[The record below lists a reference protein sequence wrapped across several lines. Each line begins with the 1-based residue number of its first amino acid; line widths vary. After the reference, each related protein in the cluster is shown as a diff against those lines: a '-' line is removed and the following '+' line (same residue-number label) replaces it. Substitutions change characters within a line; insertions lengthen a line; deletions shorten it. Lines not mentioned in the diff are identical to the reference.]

1 MSAPR
6 TGGPATQGRP
16 FDPVGFAAVLRSR
29 GVAVAPDDVA
39 TWLAALA
46 ELTPID
52 PRRLHRAAR
61 ATLVHRADDLAAF
74 ERSFAEV
81 FLGPQLDHLE
91 PEVPGG
97 PRAGGTVAHGRP
109 RREGGEVAL
118 ARWSRAERL
127 RRADLAACDAEELEQ
142 IQTLLA
148 AWRRAPRRRPGRH
161 RGPGRAALDVR
172 RSLQQSLRN
181 GGELLVVTRRPPVRR
196 SPGVV
201 LLLDVSGSMA
211 AYAPMWLRFAHA
223 LVQRDRRIEVFVSAT
238 RLTRV
243 TVAMRAEDPGAA
255 LERVAGL
262 APDLA
267 GGTRLGEAL
276 EGLRRWSTPAPVVRG
291 ADLVVLSDGWDRGD
305 PAEISSSMAG
315 LHRLARRVVWVNPLK
330 ASEGYE
336 PIARG
341 MAAALDHVDEFLE
354 GHSMASFERLVAL
367 LGSTREHVGAAGAA
381 TARDVDRDSVGAR
394 R

>member
-6 TGGPATQGRP
+6 AGGPSAAGRP
-16 FDPVGFAAVLRSR
+16 FDPVGFAVVLRSR
-29 GVAVAPDDVA
+29 GVAVAPHDVT

-46 ELTPID
+46 ELAPVD
-52 PRRLHRAAR
+52 PQRLHHAAR
-61 ATLVHRADDLAAF
+61 ATLVHRGDDLAAF

-81 FLGPQLDHLE
+81 FLGSQVDHVE
-91 PEVPGG
+91 PDVPGVSAASG
-97 PRAGGTVAHGRP
+97 AVAHDLPG
-109 RREGGEVAL
+109 REGREVAL

-127 RRADLAACDAEELEQ
+127 RHADLASCDVEELEQ
-142 IQTLLA
+142 IEALLA
-148 AWRRAPRRRPGRH
+148 GWRRSPRRRPGRR
-161 RGPGRAALDVR
+161 RGPGPAALDVR
-172 RSLQQSLRN
+172 RSLQQSMRN
-181 GGELLVVTRRPPVRR
+181 GGELFVATRRPPLRR
-196 SPGVV
+196 SVGVV

-223 LVQRDRRIEVFVSAT
+223 LTHRDRRVEVFVSAT

-243 TVAMRAEDPGAA
+243 TAAMRAEDPDVA
-255 LERVAGL
+255 LQRVAER

-305 PAEISSSMAG
+305 PAAISSSMAG

-330 ASEGYE
+330 ASEGYA

-341 MAAALDHVDEFLE
+341 MAAALGHVDEFLE

-367 LGSTREHVGAAGAA
+367 LGATREHLGRAGAA
-381 TARDVDRDSVGAR
+381 TAGTVDRDSVGSR